1 MTKFESSTKTVKVAR
16 KPVYGF
22 LADIRNFGSLIPEG
36 KVRNFEAEI
45 DNCRFTI
52 DGLGEVGVRKLTARP
67 DDTIMFESEGSTP
80 FRFDLSID
88 LEESGDED
96 TKLKLTLRADLNMMM
111 KMMASK
117 PLEEGLEMV
126 ASELAD
132 HLNNRQW
139 I

>member
-1 MTKFESSTKTVKVAR
+1 MTTFESSVKTVKVAR

-22 LADIRNFGSLIPEG
+22 LADIRNFGSLVPEG
-36 KVRNFEAEI
+36 KVSNFEAES

-52 DGLGEVGVRKLTARP
+52 DGLGEVGVRQVTTRP
-67 DDTIMFESEGSTP
+67 DDTIIFESEGSTP

-88 LEESGDED
+88 LEETGDED
-96 TKLKLTLRADLNMMM
+96 TKLKLTLRAELNMMM

-126 ASELAD
+126 ASELAN

-139 I
+139 T